1 MKNKYIFLIL
11 VSIFA
16 AIFALSSCKKSNEDL
31 IIGSWKCTSSVADS
45 NAPSFVNSV
54 WTFSADKS
62 LVINAQDRTIQG
74 TYSVIN
80 NKINLVME
88 DDNYTADINKL
99 DSKALSV
106 TMTGPFI
113 VIDETTHYVSVKMY
127 FLKQ

>member
-1 MKNKYIFLIL
+1 MLINFQEGQKRSEWVPVL
-11 VSIFA
+11 
-16 AIFALSSCKKSNEDL
+16 
-31 IIGSWKCTSSVADS
+31 
-45 NAPSFVNSV
+45 
-54 WTFSADKS
+54 
-62 LVINAQDRTIQG
+62 
-74 TYSVIN
+74 IN

-113 VIDETTHYVSVKMY
+113 VIDETTQYVSVKMY